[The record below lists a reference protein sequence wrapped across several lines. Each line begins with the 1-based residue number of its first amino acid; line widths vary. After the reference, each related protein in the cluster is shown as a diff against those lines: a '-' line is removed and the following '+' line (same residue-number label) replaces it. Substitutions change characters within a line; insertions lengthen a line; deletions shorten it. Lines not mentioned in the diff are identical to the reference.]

1 MELKYDLGNYTREAY
16 AQGRDAVK
24 KAIKRYKVL
33 LRRLQK
39 FYTLFKEQW
48 KVDNKLIGFEIQD
61 VRIGGLMCRLK
72 DCIERMQE
80 YVSGKTQNIPELET
94 ELLDVFGNKQEV
106 DWKMMEESVY
116 YKDMVSVN
124 FI

>member
-1 MELKYDLGNYTREAY
+1 M
-16 AQGRDAVK
+16 
-24 KAIKRYKVL
+24 

-39 FYTLFKEQW
+39 FHKALKAQW
-48 KVDNKLIGFEIQD
+48 MIDNKPVGFEIQD
-61 VRIGGLMCRLK
+61 VRIGGLICRLA
-72 DCIERMQE
+72 DCIERIE
-80 YVSGKTQNIPELET
+80 DYVGGKTQNIPELET
-94 ELLDVFGNKQEV
+94 ELLDVFGNKQKV